1 MEEQTDK
8 VFIRNISIVMVLLI
22 VFTFSIAFLALD
34 VGHKDESVNNPSRSI
49 TTEERIKPV
58 ADVYTGEAG
67 AAAIEAAAA
76 ATSAGMVQQ
85 VAYDGSLDA
94 EMLYSSVCAVC
105 HGTGAA
111 GAPIPGSPLMVER
124 ATKGLDVLTQNAI
137 GGLNAMP
144 PRGGRA
150 DLSDEQVRVIVEYM
164 IQ

>member
-8 VFIRNISIVMVLLI
+8 VFIRNISIVLVLLI

-34 VGHKDESVNNPSRSI
+34 IGFKDEADNPSRTA
-49 TTEERIKPV
+49 TTEERIRPV

-76 ATSAGMVQQ
+76 SEVTEVK
-85 VAYDGSLDA
+85 VAFDGSLDA
-94 EMLYSSVCAVC
+94 EMLYGSVCGVC
-105 HGTGAA
+105 HATGAA
-111 GAPIPGSPLMVER
+111 GAPIPGSPTMVDR
-124 ATKGLDVLTQNAI
+124 MSKGLDMLTQNAI
-137 GGLNAMP
+137 NGLNAMP
-144 PRGGRA
+144 ARGGRA